1 MGGICGCYCGDGRGG
16 RYVPLRTVTRRG
28 GICGCCGAGMDR
40 GRAEEARWVWMMPTR
55 QHPTDEPTSR
65 PYRFVLRA
73 VRREDDATTL
83 TVASRHIPVHT
94 VTYRYT
100 YLEQAEDLDLAQA
113 QLITG
118 CHGVPP
124 VAEQAVTTCWW
135 FRCETRTRHVISC
148 SPRGARRRG
157 SARCASGRASR
168 CTCSS
173 AQ

>member
-1 MGGICGCYCGDGRGG
+1 MGGGG
-16 RYVPLRTVTRRG
+16 GEKWDIGEAYADATVGMDAEAVTYRYAPLHAVAG
-28 GICGCCGAGMDR
+28 YADAAGMDR
-40 GRAEEARWVWMMPTR
+40 GRAEEPRWVWMVPTR

-124 VAEQAVTTCWW
+124 VAEQAVTTC
-135 FRCETRTRHVISC
+135 
-148 SPRGARRRG
+148 
-157 SARCASGRASR
+157 
-168 CTCSS
+168 
-173 AQ
+173 